1 MTKIYQKII
10 LSHKSPVKGKF
21 GGFTLIEL
29 LVVVLIIGILAAV
42 AYPQYQLSVY
52 KTRFNTV
59 RSWVHSIRNAQ
70 EVYYMANGKYADDIR
85 DLDIQFPSGC
95 IYTPHPSYAYDIL
108 DCPDARLDVSRSY
121 HGISAT
127 VKKCPKYAPGCATY
141 VEPYTVPYR
150 ENAGEGVMGFSP
162 NCRASQTGGVP
173 AEALEYG
180 KKVCLSLGGKESSAK
195 VGWYYLP

>member
-1 MTKIYQKII
+1 MSKIYQKNISFNII
-10 LSHKSPVKGKF
+10 PAKGKF

-29 LVVVLIIGILAAV
+29 LVVVLIIGILAAI
-42 AYPQYQLSVY
+42 ALPQYQMSVY

-85 DLDIQFPSGC
+85 DLDIQFPNGC
-95 IYTPHPSYAYDIL
+95 IYIANSSYSYDTL

-121 HGISAT
+121 HGIIAT

-150 ENAGEGVMGFSP
+150 EGVGEGVMGFSP
-162 NCRASQTGGVP
+162 NCRASAAGGVP
-173 AEALEYG
+173 EEALAYA
-180 KKVCLSLGGKESSAK
+180 KKVCLSLGGTESVNKS
-195 VGWYYLP
+195 GWYYLP